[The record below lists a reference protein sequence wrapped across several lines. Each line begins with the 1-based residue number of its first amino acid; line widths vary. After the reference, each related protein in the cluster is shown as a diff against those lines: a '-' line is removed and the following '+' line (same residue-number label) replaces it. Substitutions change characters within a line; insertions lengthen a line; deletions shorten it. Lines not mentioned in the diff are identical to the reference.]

1 MQTAKLTV
9 NRTGVYL
16 DGQPIQRCTSIE
28 LKNIDRTSDYMEA
41 VLHVDVSEADIQWKL
56 KEPTE

>member
-1 MQTAKLTV
+1 MKLTV

-16 DGQPIQRCTSIE
+16 DNQPIKRCTSIE

>member
-1 MQTAKLTV
+1 MKLTV

-16 DGQPIQRCTSIE
+16 DDQPIQRCTSIE
-28 LKNIDRTSDYMEA
+28 LKNIGYTSDYMEA
-41 VLHVDVSEADIQWKL
+41 VLHVDISEADIQWKL

>member
-1 MQTAKLTV
+1 MKLTV